1 MFKTDVIVV
10 NPTGLHA
17 RPASDFVAKAKS
29 YESKVT
35 IKRSGSDAPAKNAK
49 SIVVVLSMGLSQGE
63 SIELSAEGAYEEK
76 DFTEL
81 AALITSCFGEL

>member
-1 MFKTDVIVV
+1 MFKADVVVV

-35 IKRSGSDAPAKNAK
+35 IKRSGSEAPAKNAK
-49 SIVVVLSMGLSQGE
+49 SIVVVLSMGLAQGD
-63 SIELSAEGAYEEK
+63 SIELAAEGADEEK
-76 DFTEL
+76 AATEL
-81 AALITSCFGEL
+81 AALIASGFGEL